1 MTCVLLVDQH
11 ELVRRGVRR
20 LLEAESGFE
29 VCGEAADGREAVEKA
44 MALQPDVVVLDA
56 ALPGLNG
63 IEAAQTISRA
73 LTHTAIVFLTAD
85 DSEPVVRGALQAG
98 AIGYVLK
105 SDAARLLV
113 AAVKHAHTHEPFLT
127 SKVAQIVL
135 AGFLGRETGAQ
146 AGDAD
151 QPASSL
157 TRREREVLQ
166 LIAEGNSNKEVA
178 SALGIGVKTV
188 EAHRASIM
196 SRLSFHSVADLV
208 RYAVRNSIIG
218 A

>member
-73 LTHTAIVFLTAD
+73 LTRTAIVFLTAD

-113 AAVKHAHTHEPFLT
+113 TAVKRAHTHEPFLT

-135 AGFLGRETGAQ
+135 AGFLGRETWAQ

-157 TRREREVLQ
+157 TPREREVLQ
-166 LIAEGNSNKEVA
+166 LIAEGKSNKEVA
-178 SALGIGVKTV
+178 TALGISVKTV
-188 EAHRASIM
+188 EAHRANIM
-196 SRLSFHSVADLV
+196 SRLGFHSVADLV